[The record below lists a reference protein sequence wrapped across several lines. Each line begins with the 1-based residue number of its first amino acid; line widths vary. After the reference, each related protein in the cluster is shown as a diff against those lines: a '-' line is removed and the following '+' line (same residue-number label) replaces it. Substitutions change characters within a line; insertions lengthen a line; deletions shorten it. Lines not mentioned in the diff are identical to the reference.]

1 MSGVLYCDLVAIQK
15 VLSADGVNLAI
26 DDDPSSWADAA
37 DEASRDIEFY
47 LLQGYTSAQLQTS
60 PWVEFCCRVVAARCL
75 CTRRGNPIPPG
86 IQLRYDDYLVKL
98 EAIMAGTMHVPGLSR
113 RRVDAPTLA
122 IPRVRVGP
130 FGPQTVISRKRGPV
144 RNPPQ
149 DYDRHDD
156 QTEPDPPPY

>member
-1 MSGVLYCDLVAIQK
+1 MAVLYCGLIDIQK
-15 VLSADGVNLAI
+15 ELSADGVNLAV
-26 DDDPSSWADAA
+26 DDAPVDWQDAA
-37 DEASRDIEFY
+37 GEASRDIETY
-47 LLQGYTSAQLQTS
+47 LLQGYTQAQLLTS
-60 PWVEFCCRVVAARCL
+60 DWVRLCCRTYAAWYL
-75 CTRRGNPIPPG
+75 STRRGNAAPPG
-86 IQLRYDDYLVKL
+86 VQLRLERYEEKL
-98 EAIMAGTMHVPGLSR
+98 EAMMAGTMHVPGLSR

-149 DYDRHDD
+149 DYDRRDD